1 VNRPI
6 EDKRVLLLLD
16 VVQDEGIRESVAF
29 RRGRE
34 EDRLQIGPAAF
45 EELVTRALDELPSWV
60 QNALD
65 NVEVTVAELP
75 SPAQR
80 MRMRLRPDSTLLGLY
95 EGVPQTRR
103 TTHYGL
109 VLPDKIT
116 LFRQPILAVCRTP
129 EEVEARVRSV
139 VVHELAHHFGIDDD
153 RLRELGAY

>member
-1 VNRPI
+1 MLHI
-6 EDKRVLLLLD
+6 DQEAFDKL
-16 VVQDEGIRESVAF
+16 VAH
-29 RRGRE
+29 
-34 EDRLQIGPAAF
+34 
-45 EELVTRALDELPSWV
+45 ALDELPAWV
-60 QNALD
+60 EAALD

-80 MRMRLRPDSTLLGLY
+80 QRMGLRPGVTLLGLY

-116 LFRQPILAVCRTP
+116 LFRRPILAVCRTP
-129 EEVEARVRSV
+129 AEVEARVRSV
-139 VVHELAHHFGIDDD
+139 VIHELAHHFGIDDD

>member
-1 VNRPI
+1 M
-6 EDKRVLLLLD
+6 
-16 VVQDEGIRESVAF
+16 
-29 RRGRE
+29 
-34 EDRLQIGPAAF
+34 LQIDRGKF
-45 EELVTRALDELPSWV
+45 DKLVARALQDLPAWV
-60 QNALD
+60 KAAMD
-65 NVEVTVAELP
+65 NVEVTIAEAP
-75 SPAQR
+75 SPTQR
-80 MRMRLRPDSTLLGLY
+80 RRMRLRSGRTLLGLY
-95 EGVPQTRR
+95 EGVPQTNR

>member
-1 VNRPI
+1 
-6 EDKRVLLLLD
+6 
-16 VVQDEGIRESVAF
+16 VAS
-29 RRGRE
+29 RRGRK
-34 EDRLQIGPAAF
+34 EDRLQISSAAF
-45 EELVTRALDELPSWV
+45 EELVTKALDELPGWV

-65 NVEVTVAELP
+65 NIEVTVAELP

-80 MRMRLRPDSTLLGLY
+80 VRMRLRPDSTLLGLY
-95 EGVPQTRR
+95 EGIPQTKR

-116 LFRQPILAVCRTP
+116 LFRRPILAVSRSP

-153 RLRELGAY
+153 RLRQLGAY